1 MRRSLIAIAVGLV
14 SRCLAACFVLLFIGA
29 CSDGG
34 GSGHGNPVTPTVA
47 TIDIEAPATHL
58 APGSSVQLSAIVRD
72 KQGVVLGDRT
82 VAWSSSD
89 PTLLSI
95 SQTGLVS
102 ANATGSVTVSA
113 TADGRSGSIP
123 LSSAD
128 IFSIQIAA
136 PTYAI
141 EPGDSVQLRLLAKD
155 KAEADLWTTVS
166 WTSSQSD
173 VAEVTDTGLVNGLT
187 RGFASIRASVGQVQ
201 KQIGISVQH
210 PVRNKIAFVST
221 RGPLVGPF
229 GQPQGDIYLMDT
241 DGSGQQL
248 LIESDISRCS
258 SIPGEGYPCPH
269 PWQKPSWNPDGMRL
283 ATSSYRVYSTEYGNP
298 MIFLCAIGPPCTP
311 LEWFPKRINV
321 SMGGYWPLWGS
332 SPAWSPDGRR
342 LAFSG
347 NRIWDAANYSYS
359 AWSVAFEDEPAWSP
373 DGTQLAVVRNTF
385 DSSTGDDNFDIWIR
399 NVDSDSAPVRLTN
412 AAGDD
417 TSPQWSVS
425 GKIAFVSSRDGNR
438 EIYLMNADGTSVRNL
453 TNNPADDASPS
464 WSPDGAYIAFQT
476 DRDGN
481 SEIYSMYVDGS
492 HVTNLTN
499 HPAQDTEPA
508 WSP

>member
-14 SRCLAACFVLLFIGA
+14 SRCVAACFVLFFVGA

-34 GSGHGNPVTPTVA
+34 GSGHDNPVTPTVA

-72 KQGVVLGDRT
+72 EQGVVLGDRT
-82 VAWSSSD
+82 IAWSSSD

-113 TADGRSGSIP
+113 TADGRSDSIT
-123 LSSAD
+123 LSSAE

-187 RGFASIRASVGQVQ
+187 LGFASITASVGQVQ
-201 KQIGISVQH
+201 KLIGISVQH
-210 PVRNKIAFVST
+210 PERNKIAFASA
-221 RGPLVGPF
+221 RGPLVGIFNP
-229 GQPQGDIYLMDT
+229 QPQGGIYLMNT
-241 DGSGQQL
+241 DGSSQQL
-248 LIESDISRCS
+248 LIESAIGVCTT
-258 SIPGEGYPCPH
+258 IHPGDYPCAQR
-269 PWQKPSWNPDGMRL
+269 WKKPSWNPDGMRL
-283 ATSSYRVYSTEYGNP
+283 ATSSFRLYAPEWGGS
-298 MIFLCAIGPPCTP
+298 MIFLCAIGPPCTQ
-311 LEWFPKRINV
+311 LELFPRRINWLGV
-321 SMGGYWPLWGS
+321 DSPVLGR

-347 NRIWDAANYSYS
+347 TTIWDAANYSYS

-399 NVDSDSAPVRLTN
+399 NVDGDSAPVRLTD

-438 EIYLMNADGTSVRNL
+438 EIYVMNADGTSVLNL

-464 WSPDGAYIAFQT
+464 WSPDGASIAFQT

-499 HPAQDTEPA
+499 HPAEDTEPA